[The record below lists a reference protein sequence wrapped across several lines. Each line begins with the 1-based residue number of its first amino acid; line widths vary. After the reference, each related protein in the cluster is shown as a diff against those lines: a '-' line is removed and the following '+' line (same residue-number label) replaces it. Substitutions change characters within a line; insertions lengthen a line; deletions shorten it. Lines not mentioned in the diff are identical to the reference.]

1 MEDLIKRITLDPNIC
16 NGKPI
21 IRGMRITVTTILEY
35 LAAGETPEKILEAY
49 PSLEKD
55 DIKAC
60 LEYAKRVADKSIIN
74 YDLKAS

>member
-1 MEDLIKRITLDPNIC
+1 MEELIKRITIDPKIC

-35 LAAGETPEKILEAY
+35 LAAGETSENILAAY
-49 PSLEKD
+49 PSLQPD

-60 LEYAKRVADKSIIN
+60 LEYAKRVADKSIIT